1 MRDAASSRDRAAK
14 CRELATQID
23 DRQMVANLLLI
34 AKEYEAEAQ
43 RLDAEQAP
51 VPPNPV
57 Q

>member
-43 RLDAEQAP
+43 RLDAERAP
-51 VPPNPV
+51 VPPNPA